1 MKGYIDE
8 GAIHHLFDT
17 GIIRCMSISEQ
28 SFKSNVVKY
37 VNIIMRNDNKMGT
50 LTLQVRCGD
59 TGAFEQFRCG
69 NSHYKDTSAED
80 EVAVKTEVRYLL
92 DRAIQRINEHRIQQG
107 HNEVSFIMPD
117 EGHIDYPSLISDEV
131 KTPKGLM
138 ERFMDEL
145 IVKEGSTQEDDVI
158 RESDFVPN
166 PDGSRPWENK

>member
-1 MKGYIDE
+1 
-8 GAIHHLFDT
+8 
-17 GIIRCMSISEQ
+17 
-28 SFKSNVVKY
+28 
-37 VNIIMRNDNKMGT
+37 
-50 LTLQVRCGD
+50 
-59 TGAFEQFRCG
+59 
-69 NSHYKDTSAED
+69 
-80 EVAVKTEVRYLL
+80 VRYLL

-166 PDGSRPWENK
+166 PDGSRPWESK